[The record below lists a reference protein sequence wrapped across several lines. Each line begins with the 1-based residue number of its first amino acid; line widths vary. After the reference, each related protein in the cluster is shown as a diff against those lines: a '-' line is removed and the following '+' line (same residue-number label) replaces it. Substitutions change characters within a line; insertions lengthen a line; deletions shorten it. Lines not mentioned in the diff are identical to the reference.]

1 MELIDWLSKEKSLPW
16 LWFDKKFLYQKQ
28 YSLVYCTWTTKN
40 NCLLGLSGQIYRY
53 YGFEAIYS
61 TALIVQT
68 LAILYACFIVEESKT
83 KIEGEELDFSKI
95 FSLDHMT
102 DSFGVA
108 FKYRPE
114 GLR

>member
-1 MELIDWLSKEKSLPW
+1 MELLDRLSKKNDCHD
-16 LWFDKKFLYQKQ
+16 FDLIKKFLYQKQ

-53 YGFEAIYS
+53 YGFEAVYS

>member
-53 YGFEAIYS
+53 YGFEAVYS

>member
-1 MELIDWLSKEKSLPW
+1 MESLDRLSKEKSLPW

-28 YSLVYCTWTTKN
+28 YSLVYCAWTTKN

-53 YGFEAIYS
+53 YGFEAVYS